1 MLKKCS
7 EKQFVC
13 MFLLAHKMF
22 WYLKIL
28 NFLIMLKSY
37 VTSFINRAVIPR
49 FSADSCFEASADH
62 HRIFSTLNRV
72 VKVKHQ
78 TSAGHR
84 QATARRLPDSLCG
97 WPKFR
102 AMPRRRSAGGP
113 AVTAGAPA
121 GRRRM
126 PRNPPIIG
134 RSPFGHRV
142 AIEGF
147 DTDVIWTWTFNI
159 CMIIVIVHNFYC

>member
-1 MLKKCS
+1 MKPPTIQQHCRRFTS
-7 EKQFVC
+7 GRMWCIAVC
-13 MFLLAHKMF
+13 
-22 WYLKIL
+22 Y
-28 NFLIMLKSY
+28 SC
-37 VTSFINRAVIPR
+37 VTSFWNRAVIPR

-62 HRIFSTLNRV
+62 RRIFSTLNRV

-84 QATARRLPDSLCG
+84 QATARRPPDSLCG

-102 AMPRRRSAGGP
+102 PMPRRRSAGGP
-113 AVTAGAPA
+113 AVTAGGPA
-121 GRRRM
+121 GHRRM
-126 PRNPPIIG
+126 SRNPAIIG
-134 RSPFGHRV
+134 RSPFGHRA

-147 DTDVIWTWTFNI
+147 DIDVIWTWTFNI